1 LDAART
7 VTGTAKTWSVGF
19 GLRTCRQS
27 GAVVGTV
34 AAAKIGP
41 IAVEVG
47 PVSTAADVRAITTA
61 DVWSVAIEAWS
72 WFGGG
77 LTTRSTD
84 ARQGSRTVRTD
95 ASLVGRT
102 AKSAKGGTAG
112 PGQGSWSGG
121 GAISRTDG
129 ARTIS

>member
-47 PVSTAADVRAITTA
+47 PVSTTA

>member
-1 LDAART
+1 VVVAVPIWSVPAAATGTVVIDHSREGLDAART
-7 VTGTAKTWSVGF
+7 VTGTTETWSVGF

-27 GAVVGTV
+27 GSVVGTV
-34 AAAKIGP
+34 AAAKIRP

-61 DVWSVAIEAWS
+61 NVWSVAIEAWG

-84 ARQGSRTVRTD
+84 SRQGSRTGRTD
-95 ASLVGRT
+95 AALIGRT
-102 AKSAKGGTAG
+102 AKST
-112 PGQGSWSGG
+112 
-121 GAISRTDG
+121 
-129 ARTIS
+129 